1 LNTRV
6 LWHNERENSN
16 LKVVN
21 CGLLLVNPIQIL
33 DMTAS
38 KMPLGP
44 TLVGSATVMKLFSVY
59 GSLQRYGGASM

>member
-1 LNTRV
+1 M
-6 LWHNERENSN
+6 
-16 LKVVN
+16 
-21 CGLLLVNPIQIL
+21 LVNPIQIL